1 MAMSRR
7 RFVSVLSVVVIALFL
22 TATTD
27 AWARARSGGSR
38 GSRTY
43 SAPARPAPTSPDV
56 PASPSRAQTPSPSPQ
71 RPGLFGGLGG
81 FGGILGGLLLGG
93 LLGGL
98 LFGAHGF
105 GIGLLDILLVG
116 GGLFLLVTLLRR
128 RQAREPAYAM
138 AGQPAMAAQPA
149 TETGW
154 TRPVTVEAPADRSDL
169 GRGVSHLRTLDPAFD
184 PAALTTLAGRVFVRV
199 QESVMARD
207 LTPLREYLAPEMLA
221 VLQAQCDQLKSSR
234 LTNRIERIEVRGAEL
249 TEAWQEGGR
258 DYATVGI
265 QASLLDY
272 TVNDGTGAV
281 VEGSRAEP
289 QVVEE
294 FWTFTRPVGP
304 QPWRL
309 AAIQTG

>member
-1 MAMSRR
+1 MSRHR
-7 RFVSVLSVVVIALFL
+7 CAAVLSLVVVGLLL

-43 SAPARPAPTSPDV
+43 SAPARPAPASPDL
-56 PASPSRAQTPSPSPQ
+56 PASPSRAQASSPSPQ

-116 GGLFLLVTLLRR
+116 GGLFLLVTMLKR

-138 AGQPAMAAQPA
+138 AGQSTMAGPPA

-154 TRPVTVEAPADRSDL
+154 TRPVAAHAPAAEASDL
-169 GRGVSHLRTLDPAFD
+169 ARGVSHLRTLDPAFD
-184 PAALTTLAGRVFVRV
+184 PATLVTLASRVFVRV
-199 QESVMARD
+199 QEGVMARD
-207 LTPLREYLAPEMLA
+207 LTPLRDDVSPDMLA
-221 VLQAQCDQLKSSR
+221 VLQAQCDQLRSSR
-234 LTNRIERIEVRGAEL
+234 HTNRIERIEVRRAEL

-265 QASLLDY
+265 QASLVDY
-272 TVNDGTGAV
+272 TVDDASGRVIDGSPAQPHV
-281 VEGSRAEP
+281 I
-289 QVVEE
+289 EE

>member
-1 MAMSRR
+1 MGRHR
-7 RFVSVLSVVVIALFL
+7 VVSGLSLVVVALFL

-27 AWARARSGGSR
+27 AWARAKSGGSR

-43 SAPARPAPTSPDV
+43 SAPTRPAPGSPDV

-116 GGLFLLVTLLRR
+116 GGLFLLVTMLKR

-138 AGQPAMAAQPA
+138 AGQPTMAGQPS

-154 TRPVTVEAPADRSDL
+154 TRPVAVEAPAAEVSDL
-169 GRGVSHLRTLDPAFD
+169 TRGVSHLRTLDPAFD
-184 PAALTTLAGRVFVRV
+184 PATLVTLASRIFVRV
-199 QESVMARD
+199 QEGVMARD
-207 LTPLREYLAPEMLA
+207 LTPLRDYLSPDMLA

-234 LTNRIERIEVRGAEL
+234 HTNRIERIEVRGAEL

-265 QASLLDY
+265 QASLVDY
-272 TVNDGTGAV
+272 TVDDATGRVIDGSQTQ
-281 VEGSRAEP
+281 P
-289 QVVEE
+289 QVAEE

>member
-1 MAMSRR
+1 MSRR
-7 RFVSVLSVVVIALFL
+7 RVIAGLSVVVLALFL

-27 AWARARSGGSR
+27 AWARARSGGTR

-43 SAPARPAPTSPDV
+43 SAPARPAPASPDM

-116 GGLFLLVTLLRR
+116 GGLFLLVSLLRR

-138 AGQPAMAAQPA
+138 AGQPAMAGPSSAQ
-149 TETGW
+149 TGW
-154 TRPVTVEAPADRSDL
+154 TRPVTVEAPPDSSDV
-169 GRGVSHLRTLDPAFD
+169 GRGVNHIRTLDPAFD
-184 PAALTTLAGRVFVRV
+184 PAALTTLAGRIFVRV

-207 LTPLREYLAPEMLA
+207 VTPLRDYLAPEMLT
-221 VLQAQCDQLKSSR
+221 VLQAQCDQLRSSR
-234 LTNRIERIEVRGAEL
+234 QTNRIERIEVRSTEV
-249 TEAWQEGGR
+249 TEAWQESGR
-258 DYATVGI
+258 DYATVRI

-272 TVNDGTGAV
+272 TMNDGTGAV
-281 VEGSRAEP
+281 IEGSRTQP
-289 QVVEE
+289 QGIEE

-309 AAIQTG
+309 GAIQTG

>member
-1 MAMSRR
+1 MSRQ
-7 RFVSVLSVVVIALFL
+7 RFVSVLSLVVVALFL
-22 TATTD
+22 TAVTD
-27 AWARARSGGSR
+27 VWARARSGGSR

-43 SAPARPAPTSPDV
+43 SAPARPAPASPDI
-56 PASPSRAQTPSPSPQ
+56 PASPSRAQTPSPAPQ

-116 GGLFLLVTLLRR
+116 GGLFLLATMLRR
-128 RQAREPAYAM
+128 RQARAPAYAM
-138 AGQPAMAAQPA
+138 AGQTTLAGPSA

-154 TRPVTVEAPADRSDL
+154 TRPVAAEAPSAEASDL
-169 GRGVSHLRTLDPAFD
+169 ARGVGHLRTLDPAFD
-184 PAALTTLAGRVFVRV
+184 PATLATLARRMFVRV
-199 QESVMARD
+199 QEGVMARD
-207 LTPLREYLAPEMLA
+207 LTALRDYVSPEMLA

-234 LTNRIERIEVRGAEL
+234 HTNRIERIEVRAAEL

-265 QASLLDY
+265 QASLVDY
-272 TVNDGTGAV
+272 TVDDATGGVIDGSPGQ
-281 VEGSRAEP
+281 P
-289 QVVEE
+289 QAVEE